1 MGFLDIFF
9 NDSFSV
15 AENVVVWINTLG
27 AAGALYVNVQAY
39 RFGLPRFRKAC
50 FMVAGLS
57 FVYVAAYLF
66 LLFGDVGY
74 LLWSSWLRGVAMV
87 VWPVVW
93 MAPAIISWK
102 SWGKLLTEVAQ
113 YNRTPEDEI

>member
-1 MGFLDIFF
+1 MLLDIFF
-9 NDSFSV
+9 NYHLST
-15 AENVVVWINTLG
+15 AENIVLWINTIG

-39 RFGLPRFRKAC
+39 RFGLSRFRKAC

-66 LLFGDVGY
+66 LLFGDVDY

-93 MAPAIISWK
+93 MMPAIISWK
-102 SWGKLLTEVAQ
+102 AWGKLLTEVAQ